1 MLLPR
6 AILFDLDETLISA
19 YGRPD
24 AAWLAVTAE
33 FSEALAPWSSAEIA
47 AAIGAF
53 ARGFWA
59 DAERHRIWRQ
69 QIGEARRLIVAGAF
83 DALAAGG
90 RPIPA
95 AAVLH
100 RLADRFTAYRDEQ
113 MHLFPDA
120 HGVVDGFRALGV
132 RLALV
137 TNGAAE
143 AQRAKITRF
152 DLAHR
157 FDHIQIEGEHG
168 FGKPEE
174 RAYRHALQALGIDP
188 AEAWMVGDN
197 LEWEVE
203 APQRLGIHAIWVD
216 GTGDGLPPDST
227 IRPDRIIRSVRE
239 LLPGANAAGG
249 GDAAI
254 GDRAALPHPA
264 RPGAHPV

>member
-19 YGRPD
+19 YGRPE
-24 AAWLAVTAE
+24 AAWLAVAAE
-33 FSEALAPWSSAEIA
+33 LSEALAPWSPADIA
-47 AAIGAF
+47 AAVGAF

-59 DAERHRIWRQ
+59 EAERHRIWRQ
-69 QIGEARRLIVAGAF
+69 RIGEARRVIVAGAF
-83 DALAAGG
+83 ETLAATG
-90 RPIPA
+90 RPAPA
-95 AAVLH
+95 PDVLH

-113 MHLFPDA
+113 MRLFPDA
-120 HGVVDGFRALGV
+120 HAVVDGFRARGV

-143 AQRAKITRF
+143 VQRAKITRF

-174 RAYRHALQALGIDP
+174 RAYRHALQALGVAP
-188 AEAWMVGDN
+188 TEAWMVGDN
-197 LEWEVE
+197 LEWEVS

-216 GTGDGLPPDST
+216 GAGDGLPAGST
-227 IRPDRIIRSVRE
+227 IRPDRVIRAVAE
-239 LLPGANAAGG
+239 LLLDTSAGTAA
-249 GDAAI
+249 
-254 GDRAALPHPA
+254 
-264 RPGAHPV
+264 

>member
-1 MLLPR
+1 MQLPR

-24 AAWLAVTAE
+24 AAWVAVAAE
-33 FSEALAPWSSAEIA
+33 FSEALAPWTSTEIA
-47 AAIGAF
+47 AAVGAF

-69 QIGEARRLIVAGAF
+69 RIGEARRLIVAGAF
-83 DALAAGG
+83 DTLAIGG

-120 HGVVDGFRALGV
+120 HAVVDGFRALGI

-137 TNGAAE
+137 TNGAAV

-174 RAYRHALQALGIDP
+174 RAYRHALQVLGVDP

-197 LEWEVE
+197 LEWEVA

-216 GTGDGLPPDST
+216 GIGEGLPPASI

-239 LLPGANAAGG
+239 LLPDAPDRTAA
-249 GDAAI
+249 
-254 GDRAALPHPA
+254 
-264 RPGAHPV
+264 